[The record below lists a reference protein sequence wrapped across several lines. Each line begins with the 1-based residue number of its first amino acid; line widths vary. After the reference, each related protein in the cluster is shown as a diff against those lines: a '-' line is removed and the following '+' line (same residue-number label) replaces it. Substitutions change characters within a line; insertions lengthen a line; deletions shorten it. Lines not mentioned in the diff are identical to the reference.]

1 MAKAKTVFFCKECGF
16 ESAKWI
22 GQCPGCHTWN
32 SFVEEP
38 AAAGKKSTAAA
49 GYGSRASR
57 GSREPMLLRQ
67 VSSDIEERI
76 PTGIKEFDRVL
87 GGGIVKGSLVLV
99 GGDPGIG
106 KSTLLLQMCREVG
119 RIAEPSHKVLYIS
132 GEESLQQIK
141 LRADRLGEFPGEVF
155 LLAETNLD
163 LIEETLEREKPDIV
177 VIDSIQTVYREEVG
191 AAPGSVSQVR
201 EATASLLQLAK
212 GKEITIFIVGHV
224 TKEGTVA
231 GPRMLEHMV
240 DTVLYFEGDA
250 SAIYRILRAVKNRFG
265 STNEIGVIA
274 MAGNGLLEVQNP
286 SKYMLEGRPEDEPGS
301 VVTSV
306 MEGTRPILVE
316 VQALVCQTN
325 FNMPRRT
332 AVGVDYNRV
341 NLLMAVMEKRMGIS
355 LAGCDA
361 YVNVAG
367 GMRVSEPAID
377 LAIVLALLSSYK
389 NRALDS
395 KTIVFGEIGL
405 TGEVRGISM
414 TAQRI
419 KEAEKMGY
427 KTCIVPRSK
436 ASKLTAE
443 QTGKVNIRLVEVG
456 SIRELAEVL

>member
-16 ESAKWI
+16 ESAKWL
-22 GQCPGCHTWN
+22 GQCPGCHAWN

-38 AAAGKKSTAAA
+38 SASGKKGRSGGSAAAA
-49 GYGSRASR
+49 GYGSR
-57 GSREPMLLRQ
+57 EPMPLKQ
-67 VSSDIEERI
+67 VSTDAEERI
-76 PTGIKEFDRVL
+76 HTGIREFDRVL

-106 KSTLLLQMCREVG
+106 KSTLLLQMCREVNKPADSS
-119 RIAEPSHKVLYIS
+119 RKVLYIS

-141 LRADRLGEFPGEVF
+141 LRADRLGEFSGEVF
-155 LLAETNLD
+155 LLAETNLE
-163 LIEETLEREKPDIV
+163 LIEQTLEREKPDIV

-240 DTVLYFEGDA
+240 DTVLYFEGDS
-250 SAIYRILRAVKNRFG
+250 SAVYRILRAVKNRFG
-265 STNEIGVIA
+265 STNEIGVFE

-286 SKYMLEGRPEDEPGS
+286 SKYMLEGKPEDEPGS
-301 VVTSV
+301 VVTPV

-367 GMRVSEPAID
+367 GMKVSEPGID

-395 KTIVFGEIGL
+395 KTIVFGEVGL
-405 TGEVRGISM
+405 TGEIRSISM

-427 KTCIVPRSK
+427 QTCILPRSR
-436 ASKLTAE
+436 AARLTAE
-443 QTGKVNIRLVEVG
+443 QTGTSLRFLEVG